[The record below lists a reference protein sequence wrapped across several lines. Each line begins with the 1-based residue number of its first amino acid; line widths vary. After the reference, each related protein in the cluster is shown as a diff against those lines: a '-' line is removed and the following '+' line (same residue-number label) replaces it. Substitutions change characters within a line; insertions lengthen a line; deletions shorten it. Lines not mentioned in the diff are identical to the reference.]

1 MATEADRVR
10 HEIETT
16 RHELA
21 RDVDRLADR
30 VSPSRNLRRR
40 MEGIKGGM
48 RSIKDRVIGA
58 SESAAT
64 TVGDAA
70 ADVGATVKD
79 AATDVG
85 GTVKDVAAGVAQT
98 PKQLARATQG
108 NPVAVGLIA
117 FGGGLLAATLVPE
130 TEAERRAVKQLGEN
144 MAPLV
149 EPLQEAGRAFAADVR
164 DSVEAGVAEVRT
176 VAGDAAEQVRAVA
189 TEGAAELRSA
199 ATGAVTDARDAATH
213 TIHEVTEP
221 GPAITEQRR
230 SLEP

>member
-21 RDVDRLADR
+21 RDVDRLAER
-30 VSPSRNLRRR
+30 VSPGRNLRRR

-48 RSIKDRVIGA
+48 RSVKDRIIGV
-58 SESAAT
+58 SESAAA

-70 ADVGATVKD
+70 SDVGATVKD
-79 AATDVG
+79 AASDVGATVKDAASDVG

-130 TEAERRAVKQLGEN
+130 TEAERRAAKQLAEN

-149 EPLQEAGRAFAADVR
+149 EPLQEAGRAFVADVR
-164 DSVEAGVAEVRT
+164 DSVDVGVDGSSNR
-176 VAGDAAEQVRAVA
+176 R
-189 TEGAAELRSA
+189 
-199 ATGAVTDARDAATH
+199 
-213 TIHEVTEP
+213 
-221 GPAITEQRR
+221 RR
-230 SLEP
+230 SRRACPSRCHRGSRGGEKRVSRGRD